1 VVVFGFDAVKFWD
14 VQFSLFLMP
23 ILAFLD
29 LYGYFG

>member
-1 VVVFGFDAVKFWD
+1 VVFFGFDAVMFWD

-29 LYGYFG
+29 LYGNFG